1 MAEKIPRDQNDSEL
15 ETEAQT
21 EAEAEDQAQAE
32 DLAEERAEEQA
43 EEQDELLH
51 GVSALQS
58 GAEERDADGFFVV
71 GIGASAGGLEALGEL
86 VKHVPMD
93 NMAFVVVQHLAP
105 HHESI
110 LTQLLSRTSKVE
122 VQTATDGTH
131 AKPNH
136 VYVIPPNTDLA
147 LLHGIL
153 RLIPPPGGER
163 PRLPIDYFFRSLAQ
177 DKGPSAIGV
186 ILSGTG
192 TDGTLGLRAIKEGG
206 GLSFVQEPATA
217 KYDGMPR
224 SALSSGFADFCLSP
238 KAIGEEL
245 ARIAHRPE
253 VLRIPRARARAPQI
267 QEQIAR
273 LFLLV
278 RSAFGNDLSR
288 YKPSTVERRI
298 ERRMMMQRIGNL
310 EDYVKYVQSNS
321 EELQAL
327 YKDMLITVT
336 NFFRD
341 PDLFEALRV
350 KIFPR
355 ILQEKEARSPIRI
368 WVPACATGEEAYSIA
383 MALLEALG
391 EKAPDTPIQ
400 IFGTDVD
407 EESIQHAR
415 RGIYPLN
422 IELDVSPERL
432 SRFFIRRESEYQ
444 IARRIRDMVV
454 FSKQNLLRDSPFSRM
469 DLVSC
474 RNLLIYLQPSS
485 QKKVLS
491 ILHYA
496 LKPSG
501 FMLLGSSE
509 TVGDAPDLF
518 LLEDRKNKIYQKKH
532 SSRVSRLDEILS
544 VSGSAERAQPG
555 AATRPVVSLQA
566 LADRKILEVY
576 GPPGVLIN
584 ENLDILH
591 FRGHTGPYLNP
602 APGAASFG
610 ILRLARPELHI
621 ELKRN
626 IEKAFTEDKRIS
638 ADVKFYDHE
647 NPTAVR
653 LDMVPIQEPETKTRC
668 LLISFLKMDVPPE
681 ALLLK
686 LPESETD
693 ERLLALGR
701 RMQELEHELELTK
714 DYLQTTIEDK
724 ESANEELKSANEE
737 LQSAN
742 EELQSTNEE
751 LETSREEMQSS
762 NEELTTVNEELQSR
776 MSELSQTNDDLH
788 NVLVGVDNSVIIVG
802 MDLRIR
808 RYTSSAERLLNL
820 VPGDLGRP
828 ISLLDSFC
836 GIDVRGKASRVIE
849 TLASVEEELLCRNQR
864 WYALRIIPYKTL
876 DHAIR
881 GAVISLLDIDIRKR
895 SASLLR
901 DVGDYASKFL
911 GAIHHPLLILDG
923 KLRIVWANE
932 RYYQR
937 HQVVPEETIGNF
949 FPNPGDAVWAKT
961 DLRSRLE
968 NTMRTGQAFQDLE
981 VRMESPGHA
990 DQVLRIGGS
999 RVPVAGDSIFILV
1012 SIEEGAPPTRK

>member
-1 MAEKIPRDQNDSEL
+1 MAEKTPRSGDHGDSEL

-21 EAEAEDQAQAE
+21 EAEDQALAEDLAEDQAQDQE
-32 DLAEERAEEQA
+32 DP
-43 EEQDELLH
+43 LH
-51 GVSALQS
+51 GMSELQR
-58 GAEERDADGFFVV
+58 GEPDPDGFFVV

-105 HHESI
+105 HHDSV
-110 LTQLLSRTSKVE
+110 LTQLLSRTSRVQ
-122 VQTATDGTH
+122 VQTATDGTP

-136 VYVIPPNTDLA
+136 VYVIPPNTDIA

-153 RLIPPPGGER
+153 RLIPPPDGER
-163 PRLPIDYFFRSLAQ
+163 PRLPIDYFLRSLAQ
-177 DKGPSAIGV
+177 DKGPSAIGI

-206 GLSFVQEPATA
+206 GLSFVQDPATA

-224 SALSSGFADFCLSP
+224 SALSSGFADFCLPP

-245 ARIAHRPE
+245 ARIALRPE
-253 VLRIPRARARAPQI
+253 GLRIPRTPARAPQI

-310 EDYVKYVQSNS
+310 EDYVKHVQSNS
-321 EELQAL
+321 DELHAL

-336 NFFRD
+336 SFFRD
-341 PDLFEALRV
+341 QELFEALRT
-350 KIFPR
+350 KIFPG
-355 ILQEKEARSPIRI
+355 ILEAKEARAPVRA

-383 MALLEALG
+383 MVLLEALG
-391 EKAPDTPIQ
+391 DKASETQIQ

-407 EESIQHAR
+407 DESINHAR

-432 SRFFIRRESEYQ
+432 SGFFVRRDSEYQ
-444 IARRIRDMVV
+444 VSRRIRDMVV
-454 FSKQNLLRDSPFSRM
+454 FSKQNLIRDAPFSRM

-501 FMLLGSSE
+501 FMILGSSE

-518 LLEDRKNKIYQKKH
+518 LLRDRKNKIYEKKN
-532 SSRVSRLDEILS
+532 STRVSRLEEMLS
-544 VSGSAERAQPG
+544 APGGAERTQPG
-555 AATRPVVSLQA
+555 AATRPAVSLQA

-576 GPPGVLIN
+576 GPPGVLVN

-602 APGAASFG
+602 APGAASFS

-626 IEKAFTEDKRIS
+626 IEKAFAEDKRLS
-638 ADVKFYDHE
+638 ADVRFSDHG
-647 NPTAVR
+647 NPAAVR
-653 LDMVPIQEPETKTRC
+653 LDLVPIQEPETKTRC
-668 LLISFLKMDVPPE
+668 LLISFLKLDLPPE
-681 ALLLK
+681 ALPLK

-693 ERLLALGR
+693 DRILALGK
-701 RMQELEHELELTK
+701 RMQELERELEITK
-714 DYLQTTIEDK
+714 DYLHTSIEDK
-724 ESANEELKSANEE
+724 ESASEELKSANEE

-820 VPGDLGRP
+820 APADLGRP
-828 ISLLDSFC
+828 IAYLDSFC
-836 GIDVRGKASRVIE
+836 GIDTRSKVGRVIE
-849 TLASVEEELLCRNQR
+849 TLVAVEEEILCRNQR
-864 WYALRIIPYKTL
+864 WYSLRIIPYKTL

-911 GAIHHPLLILDG
+911 GAIHHPLLIVDG
-923 KLRIVWANE
+923 KLRIVWANDP
-932 RYYQR
+932 YYQR
-937 HQVVPEETIGNF
+937 YQAVPEETIGNI
-949 FPNPGDAVWAKT
+949 FPPADSSWNKT
-961 DLRSRLE
+961 KLRGRLE
-968 NTMRTGQAFQDLE
+968 NAISTGETFQDLE
-981 VRMESPGHA
+981 VRMESPGRA
-990 DQVLRIGGS
+990 GQALRIGGS

-1012 SIEEGAPPTRK
+1012 SIEEGVPPGKK